1 MNNLRRGSILLGTGL
16 LCGLLWGDR
25 SAGALYLSDLVQPV
39 VSTNTC
45 RAHPL
50 PLNRVRVTGGP
61 LKRAQ
66 ELDARYLLELEP
78 DRMLALLRES
88 AGLTARAAP
97 YEGWDGRGRQLSG
110 HIAGHYLS
118 AVSLMY
124 AATGDE
130 RFKQRADYLVAELQE
145 IQKAHGDGY
154 LGAQTDR
161 EGTPGKRLLE
171 QMAEGRID
179 AAAFDLNGLWAPWY
193 VHHKLFAG
201 LRDAY
206 RLTGNRT
213 ALEVARAYAGWVERV
228 LAPLNDEQL
237 QRMLRTEFGGIMET
251 LVDLYADTG
260 DARWLRLAD
269 KFHHRA
275 VVDPLAEGRD
285 ILQHLHGNT
294 QVPKLHGHLVRYLHT
309 GDPFHLR
316 AARFFWERV
325 AGHHSFATGGH
336 GRNEYFGAPGRLS
349 DMIEGRT
356 AETCNVYNMLKLTR
370 ALFAVEPEV
379 RYAEFHERA
388 LFNHILAS
396 IDPEDGRVCYM
407 VPVGRGVQHEYQD
420 MFRSFTCCVGT
431 GMESHA
437 LHGHG
442 VYYEAGDTLWV
453 NLYVPSEADWTR
465 QRARVQLQTGFPL
478 GETASLTLR
487 LEQPRPLTLA
497 LRRPAWAG
505 EGFAVR
511 VNGERVAT
519 LGPPGSYVRL
529 TRTWR
534 DGDTVAVVLPKTLR
548 EEPLP
553 DNPHRVALLWGPLVL
568 AADLGPAT
576 ARRPREERQRQ
587 TDPAEFTLVVPEGPV
602 SQWLQA
608 VAGEPGTF
616 RTRQTAT
623 QTEVTFKPFYQLAR
637 RQYAVYWDRYTPE
650 QWAREKEAREKQAAA
665 RQRIEAATV
674 VYIEPGNAESEKP
687 YQFQGEGAG
696 TIRVEGRSGRRA
708 DRWFSYELP
717 LPGPGRWAVVV
728 TYGNDTPRNTTFS
741 VLINGEK
748 VGEQTVRRRS
758 PEELVR
764 FEEVTYVVPPS
775 LVEGRDKL
783 LVRFEAPAGQLVS
796 GVFGVRLVRHDA
808 LQSSP

>member
-1 MNNLRRGSILLGTGL
+1 MGL
-16 LCGLLWGDR
+16 LCWLVFGNTP
-25 SAGALYLSDLVQPV
+25 APALYLSDLVQPV

-45 RAHPL
+45 QAHPL
-50 PLNRVRVTGGP
+50 PLNRVRLTGGP

-88 AGLTARAAP
+88 AGLPAKAAP

-130 RFKQRADYLVAELQE
+130 RYKERADYLVGELRE

-154 LGAQTDR
+154 LGAQSDR
-161 EGTPGKRLLE
+161 QGTPGKRLLE
-171 QMAEGRID
+171 QMAQGRIE
-179 AAAFDLNGLWAPWY
+179 AAAFDLNGLWSPWY

-213 ALEVARAYAGWVERV
+213 ALEVAQGYAGWVERV
-228 LAPLNDEQL
+228 LAPLNEEQL

-294 QVPKLHGHLVRYLHT
+294 QVPKLHGHLVRYLYT

-316 AARFFWERV
+316 AARFFWDRV
-325 AGHHSFATGGH
+325 VGHHSFATGGH
-336 GRNEYFGAPGRLS
+336 GRNEYFGAPDRLS

-370 ALFAVEPEV
+370 ALFAVEPEA

-442 VYYEAGDTLWV
+442 VYYESGDTLWL

-465 QRARVQLQTGFPL
+465 QRARIRLETDFPL
-478 GETASLTLR
+478 GETATVTVR
-487 LEQPRPLTLA
+487 LEEPRSFTLA
-497 LRRPAWAG
+497 VRRPAWAM
-505 EGFAVR
+505 EGFSVR
-511 VNGERVAT
+511 VNGEAVRIADAA
-519 LGPPGSYVRL
+519 GSYVRL

-568 AADLGPAT
+568 AADLGPAPG
-576 ARRPREERQRQ
+576 RRPREERRREI
-587 TDPAEFTLVVPEGPV
+587 DPAEFTLVVPHGPV

-608 VAGEPGTF
+608 VSGEPGTF
-616 RTRQTAT
+616 RTPQTAT
-623 QTEVTFKPFYQLAR
+623 RAEVTFKPFYQLAR
-637 RQYAVYWDRYTPE
+637 RQYALYWDKYTPE
-650 QWAREKEAREKQAAA
+650 QWTREKEARAKQAAA
-665 RQRIEAATV
+665 RQRLEAATV
-674 VYIEPGNAESEKP
+674 AYIEPGNAESEKP
-687 YQFQGEGAG
+687 YQFQGEGAS
-696 TIRVEGRSGRRA
+696 TVRVEGRSGRRA

-717 LPGPGRWAVVV
+717 LPGPGRWALVV
-728 TYGNDTPRNTTFS
+728 TYANDSPRTTTFH

-748 VGEQTVRRRS
+748 AGEQTVHRRS

-764 FEEVTYVVPPS
+764 FEDVTYVVPPA

-783 LVRFEAPAGQLVS
+783 QVRFEAPAGEIVA
-796 GVFGVRLVRHDA
+796 GVFGVRLVRHEVSGA
-808 LQSSP
+808 SP

>member
-1 MNNLRRGSILLGTGL
+1 MSRCGNILLAVGSLLAGL
-16 LCGLLWGDR
+16 GFR
-25 SAGALYLSDLVQPV
+25 VETKAFYLSDRVEPRV
-39 VSTNTC
+39 VTNLC
-45 RAHPL
+45 KALPL
-50 PLNRVRVTGGP
+50 PLNRVRLTGGP
-61 LKRAQ
+61 LQRAR

-88 AGLTARAAP
+88 AGLKPKAEP
-97 YEGWDGRGRQLSG
+97 YGGWDGRGRQLSG

-145 IQKAHGDGY
+145 IQRAHGDGY
-154 LGAQTDR
+154 LGAQTDGD
-161 EGTPGKRLLE
+161 GTPGKRLLE
-171 QMAEGRID
+171 EMAQGRIR

-213 ALEVARAYAGWVERV
+213 ALEVERAYAGWVERV
-228 LAPLNDEQL
+228 LTPLSDEQV
-237 QRMLRTEFGGIMET
+237 QTMLRTEFGGMNEV

-260 DARWLRLAD
+260 EERWLRLAE

-294 QVPKLHGHLVRYLHT
+294 QVPKLYGHLVRYLYT

-316 AARFFWERV
+316 AATFFWERV
-325 AGHHSFATGGH
+325 VLHHSFATGGH
-336 GRNEYFGAPGRLS
+336 GRNEYFGAPDRLS

-370 ALFAVEPEV
+370 GLFAVDPQV
-379 RYAEFHERA
+379 RYAEFLERA

-396 IDPEDGRVCYM
+396 MDPEDGRVCYM
-407 VPVGRGVQHEYQD
+407 VPVGRDVQHEYQD

-442 VYYEAGDTLWV
+442 LYYESGDTLWI
-453 NLYVPSEADWTR
+453 NFYAPSEADWTR
-465 QRARVQLQTGFPL
+465 MGVRVRMETDFPA
-478 GETASLTLR
+478 GETATVRVDPAGARSF
-487 LEQPRPLTLA
+487 TLA

-505 EGFAVR
+505 AGFAVE
-511 VNGERVAT
+511 VNGTPVSDT
-519 LGPPGSYVRL
+519 GMSGSYLRL
-529 TRTWR
+529 SRTWR
-534 DGDTVAVVLPKTLR
+534 DGDTVKIRLPKTLR

-576 ARRPREERQRQ
+576 EGRRRDGRSRER
-587 TDPAEFTLVVPEGPV
+587 DPAEFTLVVSSTNVADWLEPV
-602 SQWLQA
+602 PGA
-608 VAGEPGTF
+608 PGTF
-616 RTRQTAT
+616 RTRFTASGA
-623 QTEVTFKPFYQLAR
+623 EVTFRPFYQVAR
-637 RQYAVYWDRYTPE
+637 RRYAVYWDRYTPE
-650 QWAREKEAREKQAAA
+650 AWARERALREEQAAA
-665 RQRIEAATV
+665 RRRLEAATV
-674 VYIEPGNAESEKP
+674 VYIEPGNAASEEP
-687 YQFQGEGAG
+687 YRFQGEGSS
-696 TIRVEGRSGRRA
+696 TVRVEGRSGRRA
-708 DRWFSYELP
+708 DRWFSYEVP
-717 LPGPGRWAVVV
+717 LTGPGPWALVV
-728 TYGNDTPRNTTFS
+728 TYGNDAPRDTTFA
-741 VLINGEK
+741 VWVNEQK

-764 FEEVTYVVPPS
+764 FVDVTYALPESLWKGRES
-775 LVEGRDKL
+775 LVI
-783 LVRFEAPAGQLVS
+783 RFEAPEGQTVA
-796 GVFGVRLVRHDA
+796 GVFGVRLIRQGA
-808 LQSSP
+808 AP